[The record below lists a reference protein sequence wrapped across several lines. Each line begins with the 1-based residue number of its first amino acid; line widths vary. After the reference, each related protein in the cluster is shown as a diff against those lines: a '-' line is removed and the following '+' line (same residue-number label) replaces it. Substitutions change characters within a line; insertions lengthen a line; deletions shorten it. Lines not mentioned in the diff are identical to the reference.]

1 MVLYNQKVGKTQRRN
16 KMKSKRMELVKEL
29 VKLAV
34 ELGGENFEL
43 AQRISYIMLENGM
56 TSSQAYQVWKKLA
69 EEAK

>member
-1 MVLYNQKVGKTQRRN
+1 
-16 KMKSKRMELVKEL
+16 MKSKQMELVKEL

-69 EEAK
+69 EEEK